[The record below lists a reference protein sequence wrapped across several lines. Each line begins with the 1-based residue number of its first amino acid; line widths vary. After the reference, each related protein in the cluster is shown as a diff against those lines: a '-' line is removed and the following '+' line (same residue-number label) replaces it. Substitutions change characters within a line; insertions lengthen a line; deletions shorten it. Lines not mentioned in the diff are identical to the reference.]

1 MYNIFLTQY
10 NSAILGPVAK
20 LLGIILNWIYEFLD
34 IFHIGNAALS
44 IILFT
49 FIVRSL
55 MIPLTIKQQKF
66 SKLSSLM
73 NPELTAI
80 QAKYKGKKDEE
91 SLRKQQLETQAV
103 YQKYGASPTSGCLP
117 MLITLPLMLA
127 LYRVINN
134 IPAYVH
140 SIYDLYN
147 NVAVSIKGING
158 YSSVMMDFAKNLNVV
173 TSKWEDIN
181 NLNINHVIDILAQFQ
196 RGTWQDLIK
205 QFPAISDVINT
216 NSVEIIKIN
225 SLFGG
230 LNITD
235 RPGFAWP
242 GILIPI
248 LAMAFQFLQ
257 SKQMEKQTPVD
268 PNNPTANSMKTMNTV
283 MPIMSGIFCVSLPIG
298 IGIYWIAGSVFQIIQ
313 QFFISKYMDKV
324 DVNDLIAKNV
334 EKSKKKKSKLGMDPN
349 VSLEELAKKQTK
361 SISQNAGNTKK
372 TSNYANMKTN
382 NGSSSNNSNVSYKK
396 GSIADYANLLNR
408 DKSDKGDK

>member
-1 MYNIFLTQY
+1 
-10 NSAILGPVAK
+10 
-20 LLGIILNWIYEFLD
+20 
-34 IFHIGNAALS
+34 
-44 IILFT
+44 
-49 FIVRSL
+49 
-55 MIPLTIKQQKF
+55 
-66 SKLSSLM
+66 
-73 NPELTAI
+73 
-80 QAKYKGKKDEE
+80 
-91 SLRKQQLETQAV
+91 
-103 YQKYGASPTSGCLP
+103 

-134 IPAYVH
+134 IPAYVN

-147 NVAVSIKGING
+147 NIATSIEGING
-158 YSSVMMDFAKNLNVV
+158 YSSVMMDFAKNLSVV

-181 NLNINHVIDILAQFQ
+181 NLNTNHVIDILAQFQ
-196 RGTWQDLIK
+196 RGTWQDLVK

-230 LNITD
+230 LNIAD

-382 NGSSSNNSNVSYKK
+382 NESSSNNINVSYKK